1 MPAFAPYRKPDRL
14 ESIPILADFKSYG
27 NLTLLLTCGAR
38 TVFESIDLKRSGQP
52 EPRRSVIFT
61 LPDGRLNAGVHLPLL
76 AHRYRYLS
84 ALGEGASAQ
93 VLLVEDTLLPDRE
106 LKAIKVLKR
115 QHSYLGRR
123 EIRALRY
130 LQARAGQGTFCPS
143 MVSLTDTFMLGG
155 HCCLVTNQLFPRLLD
170 WVAQTVPRS
179 KASFIGE
186 VRKFAYQLLS
196 TVAFMHACGVVH
208 ADIKPDNI
216 LMAKPDYGMKVSLVD
231 FGGVLSIT
239 ETDLQQIVTEVQTL
253 PYRAPEVALGTCF
266 GHLIDEWSV
275 GVVLAETALKR
286 PLFPQSATPIELL
299 TSVVAQLGPVPPT
312 MIEASD
318 LARSYDLASLLKV
331 NSSPSKS
338 TLMMPT
344 KHRQRRNLSR
354 HTLESLCA
362 SSLKRYGQPDCTV
375 DTWNLL
381 FDDLSQ
387 VDALFAD
394 LVLRLLAYEPA
405 ERIAAKDALQHSF
418 FHPLK
423 GFEVAWLTEPEETRQ
438 INTREA
444 PCLERSRQ
452 VKSEDCLNDIT
463 ADVGVAGSIEQS
475 KVVDRTYDDI
485 NRNII
490 ASKLNSVEATD
501 TNANE
506 SFGQTSNSAKKKPRR
521 DAVRESRRSTSKPW
535 WVV

>member
-38 TVFESIDLKRSGQP
+38 SLFESIDLKRSGQP
-52 EPRRSVIFT
+52 EPRQSVIFT

-93 VLLVEDTLLPDRE
+93 VLLVEDTLRPDRE
-106 LKAIKVLKR
+106 LKAVKVLKR
-115 QHSYLGRR
+115 QHNYLGRR

-130 LQARAGQGTFCPS
+130 LQARAGQGIFCPS
-143 MVSLTDTFMLGG
+143 MVSLTDTFMVGG

-179 KASFIGE
+179 KASFMGE
-186 VRKFAYQLLS
+186 VRKLAYQLLS

-266 GHLIDEWSV
+266 GQLIDEWSI
-275 GVVLAETALKR
+275 GVVLAETVLKR

-299 TSVVAQLGPVPPT
+299 TSIVAQLGPVPPT

-318 LARSYDLASLLKV
+318 LARSYDLALLLKV
-331 NSSPSKS
+331 NSSPSIG
-338 TLMMPT
+338 TLTMPT
-344 KHRQRRNLSR
+344 KHGKLRKLSR
-354 HTLESLCA
+354 RTLESLRG
-362 SSLKRYGQPDCTV
+362 SSLNSFGQPDCTAE
-375 DTWNLL
+375 TWKPLL
-381 FDDLSQ
+381 DDLSQ
-387 VDALFAD
+387 VDALLAD

-405 ERIAAKDALQHSF
+405 ERMAAKDALHHSF

-438 INTREA
+438 VETRKG
-444 PCLERSRQ
+444 LFFERSWQ
-452 VKSEDCLNDIT
+452 VKSEDCPNDIT
-463 ADVGVAGSIEQS
+463 ADLGVAVSIEQS
-475 KVVDRTYDDI
+475 KVVDRTYNDI
-485 NRNII
+485 NRDII

-501 TNANE
+501 TNAKE

-521 DAVRESRRSTSKPW
+521 DARESRRSASKPW